1 GAPES
6 IMLSDASVL
15 PEVAD
20 AAALSAKWER
30 IRTIRADVAKAME
43 MVRGE
48 GVIGSSL
55 QAEVSI
61 TAPAAD
67 AAALRSLG
75 DDLKFVFI
83 SSAAHVADGEALA
96 IRVTPSAEPK
106 CERCW
111 HQRASVGQ
119 NAAHPGWC
127 DRCVANVDG
136 TGEVRSCA

>member
-1 GAPES
+1 LNDKWSRIRA
-6 IMLSDASVL
+6 IRA
-15 PEVAD
+15 EVA
-20 AAALSAKWER
+20 R
-30 IRTIRADVAKAME
+30 AME

-48 GVIGSSL
+48 GAIGSSL
-55 QAEVSI
+55 QAEVSVS
-61 TAPAAD
+61 APATD

-83 SSAAHVADGEALA
+83 SSAADVAEGDALE
-96 IRVTPSAEPK
+96 IRVTPSQQPK

-136 TGEVRSCA
+136 VGEVRSCA